1 MEDGLTEFL
10 RLHDGGGLAVE
21 DEAVDVVDGAARDVD
36 AAVGGKRL
44 HLIRR
49 DFGDEV
55 EFARAKARDAGGE
68 LGHLDEAHLGGG
80 CRLAP
85 VAVEA
90 RELKTVAGLEG
101 GDPVGTRA
109 HGRLEP
115 LLPAARSLP
124 AVLGDDLG
132 GARGEAALD
141 HRVGR
146 LHGDANGEVVDL
158 DHFFE
163 VAEEFPGDGAARRLF
178 AREALGPERE
188 DDVIGRERRA
198 VVEPDAGAQLEL
210 DRVG

>member
-1 MEDGLTEFL
+1 MRSNSPERRPATRAVRHAVKV
-10 RLHDGGGLAVE
+10 RL
-21 DEAVDVVDGAARDVD
+21 
-36 AAVGGKRL
+36 
-44 HLIRR
+44 
-49 DFGDEV
+49 
-55 EFARAKARDAGGE
+55 
-68 LGHLDEAHLGGG
+68 
-80 CRLAP
+80 LAP

-101 GDPVGTRA
+101 GDPVGPRA

-188 DDVIGRERRA
+188 DDVIGREWRA

-210 DRVG
+210 YRVG